1 MVMLHVPVTGTGAD
15 LIVKVIN
22 FYLVQ
27 KILEIDNKHVH
38 QYSNKNQTVVV
49 KFKNMEYG
57 SKN

>member
-1 MVMLHVPVTGTGAD
+1 MAMLHVPVMGTGAE

-27 KILEIDNKHVH
+27 KILEIDNKH

-49 KFKNMEYG
+49 L
-57 SKN
+57 